1 MWSEGT
7 LNGYAY
13 WVKHF
18 EKGSDYGIN
27 EGRIS
32 KLSIRKDGK
41 EIYNYDRGLDFDKL
55 DQGGRAVYAE
65 LLERYN

>member
-7 LNGYAY
+7 INGYQY

-18 EKGSDYGIN
+18 EKGSDEGIN
-27 EGRIS
+27 QGRIL
-32 KLSIRKDGK
+32 KMSIRKDDR
-41 EIYNYDRGLDFDKL
+41 EVYNYDRGLDFDNL
-55 DQGGRAVYAE
+55 DQGGKAVYAE